1 MLNKLE
7 SQKGVTFYL
16 DSHNICKDIDI
27 DDDVTSLRFVSS
39 GYRYNRYYNVSYS
52 LTKINK
58 QFPNITELVIDKYV
72 ASIKISNMMFPNV
85 KKVVCEGENFKN
97 CEMLIRVY
105 NPGCNPTMQLY
116 NTFCQDED
124 FVVDL
129 KGISVIMPYAFEGCK
144 STEIINYADI
154 TRCWKDAFSGSM
166 LLEDKSLYKDGALIL
181 GHIFAGIDRTAK
193 SVIIP
198 KEVKIIPEDYDFF
211 GINEL
216 VLKSTKSVD
225 ILKTH
230 ACSNALPETITITDK
245 TFTPVSIMSSRL
257 RGLKVKRI
265 NITEENKYYC
275 SVDGVVF
282 TKDKTI
288 LIAYPSLRKGHYDI
302 PEGTLSVYPYS
313 FSSSA
318 IESVSFPDSLDN
330 IGDNAFSYCDKLKH
344 IGFNKTI
351 EDFSRYG
358 SDNIFTRCG
367 IEVLDIPGNIK
378 ILGETMFYSCQ
389 VEKLILHEG
398 IEIIKRGALSFIYPD
413 SEIGLPESLRFVEDS
428 NFNGNKINIIRAK
441 RRTPKGFL
449 ENIIESCVPYDNKL
463 IKPYTIKLI
472 ITEDG
477 VDYTFYIPRYLDS
490 SKRKELDEFF
500 STFSPKTADEEMM
513 DTLFDDCVDRMSRQ
527 DTALEL
533 YELTGKEHY
542 KNALKDSRQRI
553 VNRYFDNMEEEKLIS
568 FFKLGFFAKSSLEKF
583 LKQAQMLNMATVSAY
598 LLKEIQKKTPKKST
612 KLTL

>member
-7 SQKGVTFYL
+7 IQEGVTLHL
-16 DSHNICKDIDI
+16 DSRDICEDIDI
-27 DDDVTSLRFVSS
+27 DDDVTSLRFVNS
-39 GYRYNRYYNVSYS
+39 GYNSYDNIYYALRKV
-52 LTKINK
+52 NK

-72 ASIKISNMMFPNV
+72 ASIEISNMMFPNV

-198 KEVKIIPEDYDFF
+198 KEVEIIPEDYDFF

-216 VLKSTKSVD
+216 VLKSTKAVD

-449 ENIIESCVPYDNKL
+449 ENIIESCVPYDNKF

-542 KNALKDSRQRI
+542 KNALKGSRQSI

>member
-16 DSHNICKDIDI
+16 DSHDICKDIDI

-39 GYRYNRYYNVSYS
+39 GYNRYCNVSYS

-72 ASIKISNMMFPNV
+72 ASIEISNMMFPNV

-129 KGISVIMPYAFEGCK
+129 TGISVIMPYAFEGCK
-144 STEIINYADI
+144 STKIINYADI
-154 TRCWKDAFSGSM
+154 ARCWKDAFSGSM
-166 LLEDKSLYKDGALIL
+166 LLENKSLYKDGALIL
-181 GHIFAGIDRTAK
+181 GHILAVIDRTEK
-193 SVIIP
+193 SVVIP
-198 KEVKIIPEDYDFF
+198 KEVEIIPEDYDFS

-216 VLKSTKSVD
+216 ILESAKALD
-225 ILKTH
+225 MLKTH
-230 ACSNALPETITITDK
+230 ANKRTLPDTITITDNS
-245 TFTPVSIMSSRL
+245 FIPISIMASCL
-257 RGLKVKRI
+257 RGLNVNTI
-265 NITEENKYYC
+265 NITEKNKYYC
-275 SVDGVVF
+275 SADGVVF

-358 SDNIFTRCG
+358 SNNIFTKCG

-378 ILGETMFYSCQ
+378 VLGETMFHSCQ
-389 VEKLILHEG
+389 VKKLILHEG
-398 IEIIKRGALSFIYPD
+398 IEIIKCGALSFAYPD
-413 SEIGLPESLRFVEDS
+413 AEIELPESLRFVDGS
-428 NFNGNKINIIRAK
+428 NFIGNKINIVRVK
-441 RRTPKGFL
+441 PRGFL
-449 ENIIESCVPYDNKL
+449 ENVIISCVPYDNKF

-490 SKRKELDEFF
+490 SKRKELDDFF

-513 DTLFDDCVDRMSRQ
+513 DALFDDCVDRMSRQ

-542 KNALKDSRQRI
+542 KNALKGSRQSI

>member
-16 DSHNICKDIDI
+16 DSHDICKDIDI

-39 GYRYNRYYNVSYS
+39 GYNRYCNVSYS

-72 ASIKISNMMFPNV
+72 ASIEISNMMFPNV

-198 KEVKIIPEDYDFF
+198 KEVEIIPEDYDFF

-216 VLKSTKSVD
+216 VLKSAKAVD

-313 FSSSA
+313 FNSSA

-378 ILGETMFYSCQ
+378 VLGETMFHSCQ
-389 VEKLILHEG
+389 VKKLILHEG
-398 IEIIKRGALSFIYPD
+398 IEIIKCGALSFAYPD
-413 SEIGLPESLRFVEDS
+413 AEIELPESLKFVNGS
-428 NFNGNKINIIRAK
+428 NFSGNKINVVRAK

-449 ENIIESCVPYDNKL
+449 ENIIESCVPYDNKY

-477 VDYTFYIPRYLDS
+477 IDYTFYIPRYLDS

-513 DTLFDDCVDRMSRQ
+513 DNLFEDCVDRISRQ

-542 KNALKDSRQRI
+542 KNALKGSRQRI
-553 VNRYFDNMEEEKLIS
+553 VNRYFDNKEEEKLIS
-568 FFKLGFFAKSSLEKF
+568 LFKLGFFAKSSLEKF
-583 LKQAQMLNMATVSAY
+583 LKQAQMQNMTTVSAY
-598 LLKEIQKKTPKKST
+598 LLKEIQKKNPKKST

>member
-7 SQKGVTFYL
+7 IQEGVTLHL
-16 DSHNICKDIDI
+16 DSRDICEDIDI
-27 DDDVTSLRFVSS
+27 DDDVTSLRFVNS
-39 GYRYNRYYNVSYS
+39 GYNSYDNIYYALRKV
-52 LTKINK
+52 NK

-72 ASIKISNMMFPNV
+72 ASIEISNMMFPNV

-166 LLEDKSLYKDGALIL
+166 LFEDKSLYKDGALIL

-198 KEVKIIPEDYDFF
+198 KEVEIIPEDYDFF

-216 VLKSTKSVD
+216 VLKSTKAVD

-449 ENIIESCVPYDNKL
+449 ENIIESCVPYDNKF

-542 KNALKDSRQRI
+542 KNALKGSRQSI

>member
-16 DSHNICKDIDI
+16 DSHDICKDIDI

-39 GYRYNRYYNVSYS
+39 GYNRYCNVSYS

-72 ASIKISNMMFPNV
+72 ASIEISNMMFPNV

-198 KEVKIIPEDYDFF
+198 KEVEIIPEDYDFF

-216 VLKSTKSVD
+216 VLKSAKAVD

-449 ENIIESCVPYDNKL
+449 ENIIESCVPYDNKY

-477 VDYTFYIPRYLDS
+477 IDYTFYIPRYLDS

-513 DTLFDDCVDRMSRQ
+513 DNLFEDCVDRISRQ

-542 KNALKDSRQRI
+542 KNALKGSRQRI
-553 VNRYFDNMEEEKLIS
+553 VNRYFDNKEEEKLIS
-568 FFKLGFFAKSSLEKF
+568 LFKLGFLAKSSLEKF
-583 LKQAQMLNMATVSAY
+583 LKQAQMQNMTTVSAY
-598 LLKEIQKKTPKKST
+598 LLKEIQKKNPKKST

>member
-16 DSHNICKDIDI
+16 DSHDICKDIDI

-39 GYRYNRYYNVSYS
+39 GYNRYCNVSYS

-72 ASIKISNMMFPNV
+72 ASIEISNMMFPNV

-154 TRCWKDAFSGSM
+154 TRCWKDAFSGST

-198 KEVKIIPEDYDFF
+198 KEVEIIPEDYDFF

-216 VLKSTKSVD
+216 VLKSTKAVD

-358 SDNIFTRCG
+358 CNNIFTKCG

-378 ILGETMFYSCQ
+378 VLGETMFHSCQ
-389 VEKLILHEG
+389 VKKLILHEG
-398 IEIIKRGALSFIYPD
+398 IEIIKCGALSFAYPD
-413 SEIGLPESLRFVEDS
+413 AEIELPESLRFVDGS
-428 NFNGNKINIIRAK
+428 NFIGNKINIVRVK
-441 RRTPKGFL
+441 HRTPRGFL
-449 ENIIESCVPYDNKL
+449 ENVIISCVPYDNKF

-490 SKRKELDEFF
+490 SKRKELDDFF

-513 DTLFDDCVDRMSRQ
+513 DALFDDCVDRMSRQ

-542 KNALKDSRQRI
+542 KNALKGSRQSI

>member
-7 SQKGVTFYL
+7 IQEGVTLHL
-16 DSHNICKDIDI
+16 DSRDICEDIDI
-27 DDDVTSLRFVSS
+27 DDDVTSLRFVNS
-39 GYRYNRYYNVSYS
+39 GYNSYDNIYYALRKV
-52 LTKINK
+52 NK

-72 ASIKISNMMFPNV
+72 SNIEISNMMFPNV

-198 KEVKIIPEDYDFF
+198 KEVEIIPEDYDFF

-216 VLKSTKSVD
+216 VLKSTKAVD

-449 ENIIESCVPYDNKL
+449 ENIIESCVPYDNKF

-542 KNALKDSRQRI
+542 KNALKGSRQSI

>member
-7 SQKGVTFYL
+7 SQKGVTLYL
-16 DSHNICKDIDI
+16 DSRDVCKDIDI
-27 DDDVTSLRFVSS
+27 DDEVTSLRFVSS
-39 GYRYNRYYNVSYS
+39 GYQKYCNIYYDLKNV
-52 LTKINK
+52 NK
-58 QFPNITELVIDKYV
+58 QFPNVTELVIDKYV
-72 ASIKISNMMFPNV
+72 SNIEISNMMFPNV

-97 CEMLIRVY
+97 CEMLVRVY
-105 NPGCNPTMQLY
+105 NPGCNPTIQLY
-116 NTFCQDED
+116 NTFCHDED

-129 KGISVIMPYAFEGCK
+129 AGISVIMPYAFEGCK
-144 STEIINYADI
+144 STKIINHGDI
-154 TRCWKDAFSGSM
+154 SRCWKDAFSGSM
-166 LLEDKSLYKDGALIL
+166 LFENKSLYKDGALTLGCIL
-181 GHIFAGIDRTAK
+181 VVIDRTEK
-193 SVIIP
+193 RVIIP
-198 KEVKIIPEDYDFF
+198 KEVKIIPEDYDFS
-211 GINEL
+211 GIDEL
-216 VLKSTKSVD
+216 ILESAKAID

-230 ACSNALPETITITDK
+230 ANRRTLPDTITITDNSYI
-245 TFTPVSIMSSRL
+245 PISLMASCL
-257 RGLKVKRI
+257 RGLDVKTI
-265 NITEENKYYC
+265 NITEKNKYYC

-282 TKDKTI
+282 TKDNTV

-318 IESVSFPDSLDN
+318 IESVNFPDSLDN
-330 IGDNAFSYCDKLKH
+330 IGDNAFSYCEKLKH

-378 ILGETMFYSCQ
+378 VLGETMFYSCQ
-389 VEKLILHEG
+389 VKKLILHEG
-398 IEIIKRGALSFIYPD
+398 IEIIKGGALNFAYPD
-413 SEIGLPESLRFVEDS
+413 AEIELPESLKFVNGS
-428 NFNGNKINIIRAK
+428 NFIGNKINVVRAK

-449 ENIIESCVPYDNKL
+449 ENIIASCIPYDNKF
-463 IKPYTIKLI
+463 IKSYTIKLI

-490 SKRKELDEFF
+490 VKRKELDEFF
-500 STFSPKTADEEMM
+500 STFSPKTADEEIM
-513 DTLFDDCVDRMSRQ
+513 DTLFEDCVDRISRQ

-542 KNALKDSRQRI
+542 KNALKGSRQSI
-553 VNRYFDNMEEEKLIS
+553 VNRYFDNMEEEELIS

-583 LKQAQMLNMATVSAY
+583 LKQAQMLNMDTVSAY
-598 LLKEIQKKTPKKST
+598 LLEEIQKKAPKKST

>member
-16 DSHNICKDIDI
+16 DSHDICKDIDI

-39 GYRYNRYYNVSYS
+39 GYNRYCNVSYS

-72 ASIKISNMMFPNV
+72 ASIEISNMMFPNV

-193 SVIIP
+193 SIIIP
-198 KEVKIIPEDYDFF
+198 KEVEIIPEDYDFF

-216 VLKSTKSVD
+216 VLKSTKAVD

-449 ENIIESCVPYDNKL
+449 ENIIESCVPYDNKF

-542 KNALKDSRQRI
+542 KNALKGSRQSI

>member
-16 DSHNICKDIDI
+16 DSHDICKDIDI

-39 GYRYNRYYNVSYS
+39 GYNRYCNVSYS

-72 ASIKISNMMFPNV
+72 ASIEISNMMFPNV

-198 KEVKIIPEDYDFF
+198 KEVEIIPEDYDFF

-216 VLKSTKSVD
+216 VLKSAKAVD

-449 ENIIESCVPYDNKL
+449 ENIIESCVPYDNKY

-477 VDYTFYIPRYLDS
+477 IDYTFYIPRYLDS

-513 DTLFDDCVDRMSRQ
+513 DNLFEDCVDRISRQ

-542 KNALKDSRQRI
+542 KNALKGSCQRI
-553 VNRYFDNMEEEKLIS
+553 VNRYFDNKEEEKLIS
-568 FFKLGFFAKSSLEKF
+568 LFKLGFFAKSSLEKF
-583 LKQAQMLNMATVSAY
+583 LKQAQMQNMTTVSAY
-598 LLKEIQKKTPKKST
+598 LLKEIQKKNPKKST

>member
-16 DSHNICKDIDI
+16 DSRDICKDIDI

-39 GYRYNRYYNVSYS
+39 GYNRYCNVSYS
-52 LTKINK
+52 LKKINK

-72 ASIKISNMMFPNV
+72 ASIEISNMMFPNV
-85 KKVVCEGENFKN
+85 KKVVCEGKNFKN

-105 NPGCNPTMQLY
+105 NPDCNPTMQLY

-129 KGISVIMPYAFEGCK
+129 TGISVIMPYAFEGCK
-144 STEIINYADI
+144 STKIINYADI

-166 LLEDKSLYKDGALIL
+166 LLEDKSLYKDGMMIF
-181 GHIFAGIDRTAK
+181 GHILAGIDRTAK
-193 SVIIP
+193 SAIIP
-198 KEVKIIPEDYDFF
+198 KEVEIIPEDYEFS
-211 GINEL
+211 GIDEL
-216 VLKSTKSVD
+216 VLRSTKAVD

-230 ACSNALPETITITDK
+230 ACNNALPETITITDK
-245 TFTPVSIMSSRL
+245 AFTPVSIMASRL

-282 TKDKTI
+282 TKDKTV
-288 LIAYPSLRKGHYDI
+288 LLAYPGLREGHYDI
-302 PEGTLSVYPYS
+302 PEGTLSIYAYA

-318 IESVSFPDSLDN
+318 IGSVSFPDSLDN

-344 IGFNKTI
+344 IGFNNTI
-351 EDFSRYG
+351 EDFGRYG
-358 SDNIFTRCG
+358 SNNIFTRCG
-367 IEVLDIPGNIK
+367 IEVLDIPENIK
-378 ILGETMFYSCQ
+378 VLGETMFYSCQ
-389 VEKLILHEG
+389 IEKLIFHEG
-398 IEIIKRGALSFIYPD
+398 IEIIKHGALSFFYPD
-413 SEIGLPESLRFVEDS
+413 SEIDLPESLRFVEDS
-428 NFNGNKINIIRAK
+428 NFTENEINIVRAK
-441 RRTPKGFL
+441 CRTPRGFL
-449 ENIIESCVPYDNKL
+449 ENVISSYLPYNKKL

-490 SKRKELDEFF
+490 IKRKELDEFF

-513 DTLFDDCVDRMSRQ
+513 DNLFEDCVDRISRQ

-553 VNRYFDNMEEEKLIS
+553 VNRYFDNKEEEKLIS
-568 FFKLGFFAKSSLEKF
+568 FFQLGFFAKSSLEKF
-583 LKQAQMLNMATVSAY
+583 LKQAQMLNMTTVSAY
-598 LLKEIQKKTPKKST
+598 LLKEIQKKSPKKST

>member
-16 DSHNICKDIDI
+16 DSHDICKDIDI

-39 GYRYNRYYNVSYS
+39 GYNRYCNVSYS

-72 ASIKISNMMFPNV
+72 ASIEISNMMFPNV

-198 KEVKIIPEDYDFF
+198 KEVEIIPEDYDFF

-216 VLKSTKSVD
+216 VLKSAKAVD

-449 ENIIESCVPYDNKL
+449 ENIIESCVPYDNKY

-477 VDYTFYIPRYLDS
+477 IDYTFYIPRYLDS

-513 DTLFDDCVDRMSRQ
+513 DNLFEDCVDRISRQ

-542 KNALKDSRQRI
+542 KNALKGSRQRI
-553 VNRYFDNMEEEKLIS
+553 VNRYFDNKEEEKLIS

-583 LKQAQMLNMATVSAY
+583 LKQAQMQNMTTVSAY
-598 LLKEIQKKTPKKST
+598 LLKEIQKKNPKKST

>member
-16 DSHNICKDIDI
+16 DSHDICKDIDI

-39 GYRYNRYYNVSYS
+39 GYNRYCNVSYS

-72 ASIKISNMMFPNV
+72 ASIEISNMMFPNV

-105 NPGCNPTMQLY
+105 NPGCNPKMQLY

-198 KEVKIIPEDYDFF
+198 KEVEIIPEDYDFF

-302 PEGTLSVYPYS
+302 PKGTLSVYPYS

-449 ENIIESCVPYDNKL
+449 ENIIESCVPYDNKF

-477 VDYTFYIPRYLDS
+477 IDYTFYIPRYLDS

-513 DTLFDDCVDRMSRQ
+513 DNLFEDCVDRISRQ

-553 VNRYFDNMEEEKLIS
+553 VNRYFDNKEEEKLIS

-583 LKQAQMLNMATVSAY
+583 LKQAQMQNMTTVSAY
-598 LLKEIQKKTPKKST
+598 LLKEIQKKNPKKST

>member
-72 ASIKISNMMFPNV
+72 ASIEISNMMFPNV

-154 TRCWKDAFSGSM
+154 TRCWKDAFSGLM

-198 KEVKIIPEDYDFF
+198 KEVEIIPEDYDFF

-449 ENIIESCVPYDNKL
+449 ENIIESCVPYDNKF
-463 IKPYTIKLI
+463 IKSYTIKLI

-542 KNALKDSRQRI
+542 KNALKGSRQSI

>member
-1 MLNKLE
+1 
-7 SQKGVTFYL
+7 
-16 DSHNICKDIDI
+16 
-27 DDDVTSLRFVSS
+27 
-39 GYRYNRYYNVSYS
+39 
-52 LTKINK
+52 
-58 QFPNITELVIDKYV
+58 
-72 ASIKISNMMFPNV
+72 MMFPNV

-97 CEMLIRVY
+97 CEMLVRVY
-105 NPGCNPTMQLY
+105 NPGYNPTLQLY

-129 KGISVIMPYAFEGCK
+129 TGISVIMPYAFEGCK
-144 STEIINYADI
+144 STKIINYADI
-154 TRCWKDAFSGSM
+154 ARCWKDAFSGSM
-166 LLEDKSLYKDGALIL
+166 LLENKSLYKDGALIL
-181 GHIFAGIDRTAK
+181 GHILAVIDRTEK
-193 SVIIP
+193 SVVIP
-198 KEVKIIPEDYDFF
+198 KEVEIIPEDYDFS

-216 VLKSTKSVD
+216 ILESAKALD
-225 ILKTH
+225 MLKTH
-230 ACSNALPETITITDK
+230 ANKRTLPDTITITDNS
-245 TFTPVSIMSSRL
+245 FIPISIMASCL
-257 RGLKVKRI
+257 RGLNVNTI
-265 NITEENKYYC
+265 NITEKNKYYC
-275 SVDGVVF
+275 SADGVVF

-313 FSSSA
+313 FNSSA

-358 SDNIFTRCG
+358 SNNIFTKCG

-378 ILGETMFYSCQ
+378 VLGETMFHSCQ
-389 VEKLILHEG
+389 VKKLILHEG
-398 IEIIKRGALSFIYPD
+398 IEIIKCGALSFAYPD
-413 SEIGLPESLRFVEDS
+413 AEIELPESLRFVDGS
-428 NFNGNKINIIRAK
+428 NFIGNKINIVRVK
-441 RRTPKGFL
+441 HRTPRGFL
-449 ENIIESCVPYDNKL
+449 ENVIISCVPYDNKF

-490 SKRKELDEFF
+490 SKRKELDDFF
-500 STFSPKTADEEMM
+500 STFSPKTA
-513 DTLFDDCVDRMSRQ
+513 
-527 DTALEL
+527 TALEL

-542 KNALKDSRQRI
+542 KNALKGSRQSI

-583 LKQAQMLNMATVSAY
+583 LKQAQMLHMATVSAY

>member
-7 SQKGVTFYL
+7 IQEGVTLHL
-16 DSHNICKDIDI
+16 DSRDICEDIDI
-27 DDDVTSLRFVSS
+27 DDDVTSLRFVNS
-39 GYRYNRYYNVSYS
+39 GYNSYDNIYYALRKV
-52 LTKINK
+52 NK

-72 ASIKISNMMFPNV
+72 SNIEISNMMFPNV

-97 CEMLIRVY
+97 CEMLVRVY
-105 NPGCNPTMQLY
+105 NPGYNPTLQLY

-129 KGISVIMPYAFEGCK
+129 TGISVIMPYAFEGCK
-144 STEIINYADI
+144 STKIINYADI
-154 TRCWKDAFSGSM
+154 ARCWKDAFSGSM
-166 LLEDKSLYKDGALIL
+166 LLENKSLYKDGALIL
-181 GHIFAGIDRTAK
+181 GHILAVIDRTEK
-193 SVIIP
+193 SVVIP
-198 KEVKIIPEDYDFF
+198 KEVEIIPEDYDFS

-216 VLKSTKSVD
+216 ILESAKALD
-225 ILKTH
+225 MLKTH
-230 ACSNALPETITITDK
+230 ANKRTLPDTITITDNS
-245 TFTPVSIMSSRL
+245 FIPISIMASCL
-257 RGLKVKRI
+257 RGLNVNTI
-265 NITEENKYYC
+265 NITEKNKYYC
-275 SVDGVVF
+275 SADGVVF

-313 FSSSA
+313 FNSSA

-413 SEIGLPESLRFVEDS
+413 SEIGLPES
-428 NFNGNKINIIRAK
+428 
-441 RRTPKGFL
+441 
-449 ENIIESCVPYDNKL
+449 
-463 IKPYTIKLI
+463 
-472 ITEDG
+472 
-477 VDYTFYIPRYLDS
+477 
-490 SKRKELDEFF
+490 
-500 STFSPKTADEEMM
+500 
-513 DTLFDDCVDRMSRQ
+513 
-527 DTALEL
+527 
-533 YELTGKEHY
+533 
-542 KNALKDSRQRI
+542 
-553 VNRYFDNMEEEKLIS
+553 
-568 FFKLGFFAKSSLEKF
+568 
-583 LKQAQMLNMATVSAY
+583 
-598 LLKEIQKKTPKKST
+598 
-612 KLTL
+612 

>member
-16 DSHNICKDIDI
+16 DSHDICKDIDI

-39 GYRYNRYYNVSYS
+39 GYNRYCNVSYS

-72 ASIKISNMMFPNV
+72 ASIEISNMMFPNV

-198 KEVKIIPEDYDFF
+198 KEVEIIPEDYDFF

-216 VLKSTKSVD
+216 VLKSAKAVD

-449 ENIIESCVPYDNKL
+449 ENIIESCVPYDNKY

-477 VDYTFYIPRYLDS
+477 IDYTFYIPRYLDS

-513 DTLFDDCVDRMSRQ
+513 DNLFEDCVDRISRQ

-542 KNALKDSRQRI
+542 KNALKGSRQRI
-553 VNRYFDNMEEEKLIS
+553 VNRYFDNKEEEKLIS
-568 FFKLGFFAKSSLEKF
+568 LFKLGFFAKSSLEKF
-583 LKQAQMLNMATVSAY
+583 LKQAQMQNMTTVSAY
-598 LLKEIQKKTPKKST
+598 LLKEIQKKNPKKST

>member
-16 DSHNICKDIDI
+16 DSHDICKDIDI

-39 GYRYNRYYNVSYS
+39 GYNRYCNVSYS

-72 ASIKISNMMFPNV
+72 ASIEISNMMFPNV

-198 KEVKIIPEDYDFF
+198 KEVDIIPEDYDFF

-216 VLKSTKSVD
+216 VLKSAKAVD

-318 IESVSFPDSLDN
+318 IESVNFPDSLDN

-449 ENIIESCVPYDNKL
+449 ENIIESCVPYDNKY

-477 VDYTFYIPRYLDS
+477 IDYTFYIPRYLDS

-513 DTLFDDCVDRMSRQ
+513 DNLFEDCVDRISRQ

-542 KNALKDSRQRI
+542 KNALKGSRQRI
-553 VNRYFDNMEEEKLIS
+553 VNRYFDNKEEEKLIS
-568 FFKLGFFAKSSLEKF
+568 LFKLGFFAKSSLEKF
-583 LKQAQMLNMATVSAY
+583 LKQAQMQNMTTVSAY
-598 LLKEIQKKTPKKST
+598 LLKEIQKKKPKKST

>member
-16 DSHNICKDIDI
+16 DSHDICKDIDI

-39 GYRYNRYYNVSYS
+39 GYNRYCNVSYS

-72 ASIKISNMMFPNV
+72 ASIEISNMMFPNV

-198 KEVKIIPEDYDFF
+198 KEVEIIPEDYDFF

-216 VLKSTKSVD
+216 VLKSTKAVD

-302 PEGTLSVYPYS
+302 PEGTLGVYPYS

-449 ENIIESCVPYDNKL
+449 ENIIESCVPYDNKF

-477 VDYTFYIPRYLDS
+477 IDYTFYIPRYLDS

-513 DTLFDDCVDRMSRQ
+513 DALFDDCVDRMSRQ

-542 KNALKDSRQRI
+542 KNALKGSRQSI

>member
-1 MLNKLE
+1 MLKKLE
-7 SQKGVTFYL
+7 IQEGVTLHL
-16 DSHNICKDIDI
+16 DSRDICEDIDI

-39 GYRYNRYYNVSYS
+39 GYNRYCNVSYS

-72 ASIKISNMMFPNV
+72 ASIEISNMMFPNV

-198 KEVKIIPEDYDFF
+198 KEVEIIPEDYDFF

-216 VLKSTKSVD
+216 VLKSTKAVD

-449 ENIIESCVPYDNKL
+449 ENIIESCVPYDNKF

-542 KNALKDSRQRI
+542 KNALKGSRQSI
-553 VNRYFDNMEEEKLIS
+553 VNRYFDNIEEEKLIS

>member
-1 MLNKLE
+1 M
-7 SQKGVTFYL
+7 
-16 DSHNICKDIDI
+16 
-27 DDDVTSLRFVSS
+27 
-39 GYRYNRYYNVSYS
+39 
-52 LTKINK
+52 
-58 QFPNITELVIDKYV
+58 
-72 ASIKISNMMFPNV
+72 AS
-85 KKVVCEGENFKN
+85 C
-97 CEMLIRVY
+97 
-105 NPGCNPTMQLY
+105 
-116 NTFCQDED
+116 
-124 FVVDL
+124 
-129 KGISVIMPYAFEGCK
+129 
-144 STEIINYADI
+144 
-154 TRCWKDAFSGSM
+154 
-166 LLEDKSLYKDGALIL
+166 
-181 GHIFAGIDRTAK
+181 
-193 SVIIP
+193 
-198 KEVKIIPEDYDFF
+198 
-211 GINEL
+211 
-216 VLKSTKSVD
+216 
-225 ILKTH
+225 
-230 ACSNALPETITITDK
+230 
-245 TFTPVSIMSSRL
+245 L
-257 RGLKVKRI
+257 RGLNVNTI
-265 NITEENKYYC
+265 NITEKNKYYC
-275 SVDGVVF
+275 SADGVVF

-313 FSSSA
+313 FNSSA

-449 ENIIESCVPYDNKL
+449 ENIIESCVPYDNKY

-477 VDYTFYIPRYLDS
+477 IDYTFYIPRYLDS

-513 DTLFDDCVDRMSRQ
+513 DNLFEDCVDRISRQ

-542 KNALKDSRQRI
+542 KNALKGSRQRI
-553 VNRYFDNMEEEKLIS
+553 VNRYFDNKEEEKLIS
-568 FFKLGFFAKSSLEKF
+568 LFKLGFFAKSSLEKF
-583 LKQAQMLNMATVSAY
+583 LKQAQMQNMTTVSAY
-598 LLKEIQKKTPKKST
+598 LLKEIQKKNPKKST

>member
-7 SQKGVTFYL
+7 SQEGVTLHL
-16 DSHNICKDIDI
+16 DSCDVCEDIDI

-39 GYRYNRYYNVSYS
+39 GYNNYCNIYYDLRKV
-52 LTKINK
+52 NK

-72 ASIKISNMMFPNV
+72 SNIEISNMMFPNV

-97 CEMLIRVY
+97 CEMLVRVY
-105 NPGCNPTMQLY
+105 NPGYNPTMQLY
-116 NTFCQDED
+116 NTFCQDAD

-129 KGISVIMPYAFEGCK
+129 TGISVIMPYAFEGCK
-144 STEIINYADI
+144 STKIINYADI

-166 LLEDKSLYKDGALIL
+166 LLEDKSLYKDGMMIF
-181 GHIFAGIDRTAK
+181 GHILAGIDRTAK

-198 KEVKIIPEDYDFF
+198 KEVEIIPEDYEFS
-211 GINEL
+211 GIDEL
-216 VLKSTKSVD
+216 VLKSTKAVD

-245 TFTPVSIMSSRL
+245 TFTPVSIMASRL

-282 TKDKTI
+282 TKDKTV
-288 LIAYPSLRKGHYDI
+288 LLAYPGLREGHYDI
-302 PEGTLSVYPYS
+302 PEGTLSIYAYA

-378 ILGETMFYSCQ
+378 VLGETMFHSCQ
-389 VEKLILHEG
+389 VKKLILHEG
-398 IEIIKRGALSFIYPD
+398 IEIIKCGALSFAYPD
-413 SEIGLPESLRFVEDS
+413 AEIELPESLKFVNGS
-428 NFNGNKINIIRAK
+428 NFSGNKINVVRAK

-449 ENIIESCVPYDNKL
+449 ENIIESCVPYDNKF

-477 VDYTFYIPRYLDS
+477 IDYTFYIPRYLDS

-542 KNALKDSRQRI
+542 KNALKGSRQSI

>member
-16 DSHNICKDIDI
+16 DSHDICKDIDI

-39 GYRYNRYYNVSYS
+39 GYNRYCNVSYS
-52 LTKINK
+52 LKKINK

-72 ASIKISNMMFPNV
+72 ASIEISNMMFPNV
-85 KKVVCEGENFKN
+85 KKVVCEGKNFKN

-105 NPGCNPTMQLY
+105 NPDCNPTMQLY

-129 KGISVIMPYAFEGCK
+129 TGISVIMPYAFEGCK
-144 STEIINYADI
+144 STKIINYADI

-166 LLEDKSLYKDGALIL
+166 LLEDKSLYKDGMMIF
-181 GHIFAGIDRTAK
+181 GHILAGIDRTAK

-198 KEVKIIPEDYDFF
+198 KEVEIIPEDYEFS
-211 GINEL
+211 GIDEL
-216 VLKSTKSVD
+216 VLKSTKAVD

-245 TFTPVSIMSSRL
+245 TFTPVSIMASRL

-282 TKDKTI
+282 TKDKTV
-288 LIAYPSLRKGHYDI
+288 LLAYPGLREGHYDI
-302 PEGTLSVYPYS
+302 PEGTLSIYAYA

-344 IGFNKTI
+344 IGFNNTI
-351 EDFSRYG
+351 EDFGRYG
-358 SDNIFTRCG
+358 SNNIFTRCG
-367 IEVLDIPGNIK
+367 IEVLDIPENIK
-378 ILGETMFYSCQ
+378 VLGETMFYSCQ
-389 VEKLILHEG
+389 IEKLIFHEG
-398 IEIIKRGALSFIYPD
+398 IEIIKHGALSFFYPD
-413 SEIGLPESLRFVEDS
+413 SEIDLPESLRFVEDS
-428 NFNGNKINIIRAK
+428 NFTENEINIVRAK
-441 RRTPKGFL
+441 CRTPRGFL
-449 ENIIESCVPYDNKL
+449 ENVISSYLPYNKKL

-490 SKRKELDEFF
+490 IKRKELDEFF

-513 DTLFDDCVDRMSRQ
+513 DNLFEDCVDRISRQ

-553 VNRYFDNMEEEKLIS
+553 VNRYFDNKEEEKLIS
-568 FFKLGFFAKSSLEKF
+568 FFQLGFFAKSSLEKF
-583 LKQAQMLNMATVSAY
+583 LKQAQMQNMTTVSAY
-598 LLKEIQKKTPKKST
+598 LLKEIQKKTQKKST
-612 KLTL
+612 KLAL